1 MPTKAHKP
9 IIFISYAEADEPENP
24 RGEEIRWLSFV
35 RRHLQPAIKHRA
47 VEIWTDR
54 PMLGDNGWDSQ
65 VERKLRESDIFVLLT
80 SRNSLS
86 SKYVGK
92 EISIIRERQA
102 KGEDV
107 LFYPLLLTPTPNDA
121 LTLVRDAKLRAFGG
135 KPLSDY
141 PIHERDQQMSDAAN
155 EIAAMLKEI
164 LGRRGTIINEES
176 PARSILDRSVV
187 AARERGRDRVE
198 KILSGEDMLTVEG
211 MAELLGT
218 TRMAIDTKRQSH
230 QLLALE
236 GRERGFHFPRWQ
248 VGDDGK
254 PFDALPALFDRLG
267 GSPWAV
273 YRFLVQHHAELG
285 GLTGREALAK
295 GQSAEAV
302 EAAESVAEAFS

>member
-107 LFYPLLLTPTPNDA
+107 LFYPLLLTP
-121 LTLVRDAKLRAFGG
+121 
-135 KPLSDY
+135 
-141 PIHERDQQMSDAAN
+141 
-155 EIAAMLKEI
+155 
-164 LGRRGTIINEES
+164 
-176 PARSILDRSVV
+176 
-187 AARERGRDRVE
+187 
-198 KILSGEDMLTVEG
+198 
-211 MAELLGT
+211 
-218 TRMAIDTKRQSH
+218 
-230 QLLALE
+230 
-236 GRERGFHFPRWQ
+236 
-248 VGDDGK
+248 
-254 PFDALPALFDRLG
+254 
-267 GSPWAV
+267 
-273 YRFLVQHHAELG
+273 
-285 GLTGREALAK
+285 
-295 GQSAEAV
+295 
-302 EAAESVAEAFS
+302 